1 MSNEIK
7 DFIVN
12 VAADKN
18 ADAMQAFHA
27 AIGQKLDAAIE
38 SKRIEVAQSM
48 IQRHRD
54 AVTNNENT

>member
-1 MSNEIK
+1 MSQYIK

-27 AIGQKLDAAIE
+27 AINNRVAAAVDA
-38 SKRIEVAQSM
+38 KRIEVAQSM
-48 IQRHRD
+48 IQRHKD
-54 AVTNNENT
+54 AVSNENT

>member
-27 AIGQKLDAAIE
+27 AIAYKLDGAIE
-38 SKRIEVAQSM
+38 AKRIEVAQSM

-54 AVTNNENT
+54 AVDNENT

>member
-1 MSNEIK
+1 MSKEIK

-18 ADAMQAFHA
+18 ADAMQAFHS
-27 AIGQKLDAAIE
+27 AIAQKLETAIE

-54 AVTNNENT
+54 AVDNENT